1 MVAYVIVDT
10 KVNDPEAYE
19 DYKAKARPLV
29 EKYGGIYRARGGA
42 MEVLEDE
49 LWTPTRLV
57 LLEFPDMQ
65 AARDFLTGDEY
76 APVKKLRNTYA
87 DCTLAIFEG
96 M

>member
-1 MVAYVIVDT
+1 MKRFDT
-10 KVNDPEAYE
+10 QRPEFS
-19 DYKAKARPLV
+19 P
-29 EKYGGIYRARGGA
+29 YGFSC
-42 MEVLEDE
+42 E
-49 LWTPTRLV
+49 LWTPTRLM

-96 M
+96 I